1 MQLVISYTKVL
12 AYLYR
17 KVISFTRYFNLRLL
31 NLMRVYIAYIAL
43 SEEYLK
49 QTKMLLETFA
59 YA

>member
-17 KVISFTRYFNLRLL
+17 KVISLPDILTLDC
-31 NLMRVYIAYIAL
+31 LMRVYIADIAL

-49 QTKMLLETFA
+49 QIKILLETFA